1 MLNAQGDIVN
11 GDKGT
16 IQMTSIDQYNIAA
29 ELAGGKYGKY
39 ISTDGEALITLSKK
53 GRTCTYAPVDTGF
66 ANKLCKELFCK
77 SMKVPDS
84 QNSLV
89 RAKFLNG
96 HVYVPFGQFG
106 CDIPSYLIKSITK
119 AKKGIYKV
127 KAEIGLRYADP
138 FYVGGVKEKY
148 DRIGYTVVT
157 LKKDNKAKHGY
168 KVVKCSYRML
178 R

>member
-1 MLNAQGDIVN
+1 
-11 GDKGT
+11 
-16 IQMTSIDQYNIAA
+16 MTSIDRYNIAT

-39 ISTDGEALITLSKK
+39 ISTDGEALISLLKK
-53 GRTCTYAPVDTGF
+53 GRSCTYVPVDTGF

-77 SMKVPDS
+77 SMKEPDS

-106 CDIPSYLIKSITK
+106 ESFPSYSIKSITK
-119 AKKGIYKV
+119 VKKGIYKV
-127 KAEIGLRYADP
+127 KAENGFRVPDAFLDGEFGKI
-138 FYVGGVKEKY
+138 Y